1 MAPTQSGRGR
11 HVYIVGAGI
20 AGMTA
25 ALSLARAGFQVTL
38 FERNDHVGGKF
49 GAVLGPTG
57 AVHEH
62 AYHFLGDWCVNFWGL
77 VEEIGLS
84 KKDDFRSS
92 LGVRFLRPIA
102 SGKPFAERLSTLR
115 LNRLGKDLTGTLE
128 GGVIPPDDLMIWFY
142 SILDL
147 ITYGQDLDEKEFLNR
162 ISVNGFMRSLPY
174 MTDLAALLHQEAMV
188 KAFAVPSYE
197 TSARSYR
204 QFARFFSRD
213 LDGRILKSPVN
224 ERFWPQFTKALE
236 TCRGPGG
243 KPVPAPVIHTGVE
256 VDRIDLEQ
264 NDQGWW
270 ASGIRFKGADEP
282 MRLHRRSF
290 LLLTIPHGD
299 LAAIVERSPDLRQV
313 APGLLS
319 LRKLPA
325 KQMAS
330 LDLYFREPIEDM
342 PREHVT
348 LIDDRSFRDKSGRDG
363 GDREDSLETRGNR
376 LSSRFAL
383 SFVDNYQAWH
393 PGKPRQTWLNVVAA
407 DFDELAGLDKES
419 ARLEIQTELA
429 RFLAFDPKLI
439 DQERSDL
446 QLNDTQPLF
455 TNSVGTWQYR
465 PEPGL
470 YRERDNERHKKIE
483 FQNLGLAG
491 DFCRSEVDIV
501 CLEGAVLTARRAARA
516 IAKKAGCEHLVDD
529 PPSPAEVSQRKIE
542 TLKRDWEPWLRLAVR
557 GSLGARLTAER
568 QMRDALLR
576 AENRKQRLDLGA

>member
-1 MAPTQSGRGR
+1 MAPTQSGQGR

-25 ALSLARAGFQVTL
+25 ALALARAGFQVTL
-38 FERNDHVGGKF
+38 LERNGHVGGKF

-84 KKDDFRSS
+84 KEDDFRPS

-115 LNRLGKDLTGTLE
+115 LNRLGKDLTGSLE

-147 ITYGQDLDEKEFLNR
+147 IAYGQDLDEKEFLNR

-213 LDGRILKSPVN
+213 QDGCILTSPVN
-224 ERFWPQFTKALE
+224 ERFWPQFSKTLME
-236 TCRGPGG
+236 CRGPGG

-256 VDRIDLEQ
+256 VDRIDLKHGAG
-264 NDQGWW
+264 GWW
-270 ASGIRFKGADEP
+270 ASGIQFKGAAEP
-282 MRLHRRSF
+282 MRLPRRSF

-299 LAAIVERSPDLRQV
+299 LAGIVERSPELRQV

-330 LDLYFREPIEDM
+330 LDLYFRKPIEDM

-348 LIDDRSFRDKSGRDG
+348 LIDDRGFGDGKRRDSRN
-363 GDREDSLETRGNR
+363 REDTLASFGNR
-376 LSSRFAL
+376 LASRFAL

-393 PGKPRQTWLNVVAA
+393 RGKPKETWLNVVAA

-419 ARLEIQTELA
+419 ARREIQTELA
-429 RFLAFDPKLI
+429 RFLEFDAHTI

-446 QLNDTQPLF
+446 QLNDKQPLF

-470 YRERDNERHKKIE
+470 YREPDSETE
-483 FQNLGLAG
+483 LQNLGLAG

-516 IAKKAGCEHLVDD
+516 IAKKVGCEHLVED
-529 PPSPAEVSQRKIE
+529 PPSPAEVSSRWIE
-542 TLKRDWEPWLRLAVR
+542 IVRREWEPWLRLAVR
-557 GSLGARLTAER
+557 GSLGARLTAEG

-576 AENRKQRLDLGA
+576 AENLKQRLDLGA